1 MLQQEVSRQWAWK
14 GRLRGLAC
22 AVRQLGAAV
31 GSAQGRAPWR
41 CRSLCETDS
50 LEEEAAGDGAEE
62 GAAGVVGTKCRRL
75 LAGANSVG
83 GLI

>member
-14 GRLRGLAC
+14 AEGPGLC
-22 AVRQLGAAV
+22 CEAA
-31 GSAQGRAPWR
+31 GSR
-41 CRSLCETDS
+41 CRLS

-75 LAGANSVG
+75 LAGANSFG